1 VSEPRGTEGVDAVP
15 EYVVAHVHEALAT
28 DPRVMEQGIEVVAT
42 GSTVVLM
49 GRVFSQRQH
58 DAASEV
64 AHEQAPGFTIRNDL
78 EVLDRPSPP
87 GPVEQL
93 R

>member
-1 VSEPRGTEGVDAVP
+1 MTEPRRSDGVDAVP

-28 DPRVMEQGIEVVAT
+28 DPRVLDQGIEVVAA
-42 GSTVVLM
+42 GGTVVLM

-64 AHEQAPGFTIRNDL
+64 AQEQAPGFGIRNDL
-78 EVLDRPSPP
+78 EVLDQPSPP
-87 GPVEQL
+87 GPVEHL